1 MQNAGRIRGGR
12 ITRWLRFRLTLSYVI
27 FVALLLAGVGLFF
40 RGALNSIQDEQVSA
54 ILEEE
59 WGALRGY
66 LKIEKQ
72 KTGGFKPDWNFDRED
87 PEEALIVERLRSVF
101 LIADATGH
109 VMEVSDTYKDI
120 GIDSPESI
128 REQIGANR
136 VLVIIR
142 ANSDG
147 EPFMIRSGVVID
159 EKKPFFV
166 AIGRSLSE
174 NKAILKRF
182 TTYYV
187 ALLPLMILG
196 CTLLGWFVSKRALRP
211 VTELAARTE
220 AISGSNLSL
229 RIPQRGAGDELDHL
243 IATFNNMVGRLEKS
257 FIQTR
262 QFSTD
267 VSHELRT
274 PLTVIR
280 GQLEV
285 ALLTATTE
293 DQYRDAI
300 MAALQDVERLSN
312 TVRALLHLAQAEGGQ
327 LTLQRTE
334 FDLRRVVD
342 DLADQFRLLADAGQ
356 LHFSVEMLE
365 SCPISGDRVQIERL
379 VSNLLSNAIKYT
391 PAEGYVR
398 VKVKRE
404 GGNAVLAVSDTGR
417 GIPSEAL
424 PHIFDRF
431 YRVPGHRRDPE
442 TGLGLGLSFVSWI
455 VRAHDGTIDVKSES
469 GKGTTFTVKLP
480 SVRHDGVTPELK
492 EAYGV

>member
-1 MQNAGRIRGGR
+1 MRMGR
-12 ITRWLRFRLTLSYVI
+12 ITRWLRFRLTVAYVI
-27 FVALLLAGVGLFF
+27 FFSVLLVVVGFFF
-40 RGALNSIQDEQVSA
+40 RGALNSIQNDQVNA

-66 LKIEKQ
+66 LKIEKT
-72 KTGGFKPDWNFDRED
+72 KTGTVEPLWSFDRED
-87 PEEALIVERLRSVF
+87 PEEALIVERLRSVC

-109 VMEVSDTYKDI
+109 VMEASDAYRDI
-120 GIDSPESI
+120 GIETPEKI
-128 REQIGANR
+128 REHIGANR
-136 VLVIIR
+136 VTVSIR
-142 ANSDG
+142 TSSKG
-147 EPFMIRSGVVID
+147 EAYMIRSGVVID

-174 NKAILKRF
+174 NNVVLKRF
-182 TTYYV
+182 TTLYLM
-187 ALLPLMILG
+187 LLPLMILG
-196 CTLLGWFVSKRALRP
+196 CSLLGWFVSKRVLTP
-211 VTELAARTE
+211 VTELAQRTE

-243 IATFNNMVGRLEKS
+243 IATFNKMVERLEKS
-257 FIQTR
+257 FIQTK

-293 DQYRDAI
+293 DQYREAM
-300 MAALQDVERLSN
+300 MAALHDVERLSN

-334 FDLRRVVD
+334 FDLRSAVE
-342 DLADQFRLLADAGQ
+342 DLAEQFRLLADAGGVRFMTN
-356 LHFSVEMLE
+356 LNEACLLL
-365 SCPISGDRVQIERL
+365 GDRVQIDRL

-391 PAEGYVR
+391 AAGGLVQIS
-398 VKVKRE
+398 VKHDGDQALMVVE
-404 GGNAVLAVSDTGR
+404 DTGR
-417 GIPSEAL
+417 GISAEAI

-442 TGLGLGLSFVSWI
+442 TGLGLGLSFVAWI
-455 VRAHDGTIDVKSES
+455 VRAHEGTIEVES
-469 GKGTTFTVKLP
+469 KVGVGTKFIVRLP
-480 SVRHDGVTPELK
+480 SISHESSGQELK